1 MTQGVDTCCQ
11 PFGFLVALAALA
23 VACAVQVSSRAA
35 NACLCLI
42 DFTYVLPHTTGS
54 NLGTSGT
61 SMGAT
66 GGMGSLGITA
76 SQPSLLGGGTMSG
89 LNLAGNSQ
97 PFQLQK
103 PPLGKR
109 KPQTNL

>member
-1 MTQGVDTCCQ
+1 M
-11 PFGFLVALAALA
+11 
-23 VACAVQVSSRAA
+23 
-35 NACLCLI
+35 
-42 DFTYVLPHTTGS
+42 YVLPRATGS

-66 GGMGSLGITA
+66 GGMGSLGIAA

-109 KPQTNL
+109 KPQTNI